1 MIKPKPTMLRYRTL
15 ALFSMFSLL
24 GITSHNSVLA
34 LTSDEEANQVCTQ
47 GSAAVITVKD
57 GSGHGSGF
65 LVSQDGLIVTN
76 AHVVEGSPSVVTVV
90 FPDGKQVP
98 ADVIGFA
105 RGGVDLAALKIQ
117 NRTNLPYLNLAASG
131 TAKVGYRVF
140 AIGTPLGDV
149 YRDTCTQ
156 GNISRIHPD
165 GEIQHT
171 ATLNKGNSG
180 GPLLNTKGEVI
191 GVNTWVG
198 KAPVF
203 DGDGN
208 WTGSTTSSGTGI
220 NLSQPVGKVESFL
233 ADIQQQRVSPVST
246 LTEPEKTS
254 IKTIS
259 LDGRVVNGTLKGE
272 PDVYRFSGKAGQK
285 VLIQMNSQNINPLL
299 VLYRFIKSD
308 DGGRGKLE
316 KIADNNDKGPNDF
329 NSEIATTL
337 PADGDYAIV
346 ATSADRGESGNY
358 TLRAVVRP

>member
-117 NRTNLPYLNLAASG
+117 NRTNLPYLNLSASG

-156 GNISRIHPD
+156 GNISRIDPD

>member
-308 DGGRGKLE
+308 DGGKPE
-316 KIADNNDKGPNDF
+316 KIADNDDKGPNDF

-337 PADGDYAIV
+337 PADGVYAIV

>member
-117 NRTNLPYLNLAASG
+117 NRTNLPYLNLSASG

-272 PDVYRFSGKAGQK
+272 PDVYTFSGKAGQK

>member
-1 MIKPKPTMLRYRTL
+1 MIKPTMLRYRTL

-47 GSAAVITVKD
+47 GSAAVITVKN

-65 LVSQDGLIVTN
+65 LVSQDGLIFTN
-76 AHVVEGSPSVVTVV
+76 AHVVEGGPSVVTVV
-90 FPDGKQVP
+90 FRDGKQVP

-140 AIGTPLGDV
+140 AIGTPLDDD

-165 GEIQHT
+165 GKIQHT
-171 ATLNKGNSG
+171 ATLNSGNSG
-180 GPLLNTKGEVI
+180 GPLLNTKGEVV
-191 GVNTWVG
+191 GVNTWGV
-198 KAPVF
+198 KARVF

-208 WTGSTTSSGTGI
+208 LVGSTSSGTGI

-259 LDGRVVNGTLKGE
+259 LDGRVVNGTLKRE
-272 PDVYRFSGKAGQK
+272 PDVYTFSGKAGQK

-308 DGGRGKLE
+308 DGGKPE
-316 KIADNNDKGPNDF
+316 KIANNDDKGPNDF

-337 PADGDYAIV
+337 PADGVYAIV

-358 TLRAVVRP
+358 TLRAVVRQ

>member
-308 DGGRGKLE
+308 DGGKPE
-316 KIADNNDKGPNDF
+316 KIADNDDKGPNDF

>member
-140 AIGTPLGDV
+140 AIGTPLDDD

-165 GEIQHT
+165 GKIQHT
-171 ATLNKGNSG
+171 ATLNGGNSG

-308 DGGRGKLE
+308 DGGKPE
-316 KIADNNDKGPNDF
+316 KIADNDDKGPNDF

-337 PADGDYAIV
+337 PADGVYAIV

>member
-117 NRTNLPYLNLAASG
+117 NRTNLPYLNLSASG

-140 AIGTPLGDV
+140 AIGTPLDDV

-165 GEIQHT
+165 GKIQHT
-171 ATLNKGNSG
+171 ATLNGGNSG

-191 GVNTWVG
+191 GVNTWG
-198 KAPVF
+198 GQARVF

-208 WTGSTTSSGTGI
+208 LVGFTPSGTGI

-272 PDVYRFSGKAGQK
+272 PDVYTFSGKAGQK

-308 DGGRGKLE
+308 DGGKLE
-316 KIADNNDKGPNDF
+316 KIADNDDKGPNDF

>member
-272 PDVYRFSGKAGQK
+272 PDVYTFSGKAGQK

>member
-117 NRTNLPYLNLAASG
+117 NRTNLPYLNLSASG

-165 GEIQHT
+165 GKIQHT
-171 ATLNKGNSG
+171 ATLNGGNSG

-191 GVNTWVG
+191 GVNTAG
-198 KAPVF
+198 GISRVF
-203 DGDGN
+203 DKNGN
-208 WTGSTTSSGTGI
+208 IVGFTPSGTGI

-272 PDVYRFSGKAGQK
+272 PDVYTFSGKAGQK